1 MKARQLIDYCQQQ
14 GLSLRVDGS
23 NLKLR
28 GTVEQLTEELQTDL
42 KMNKPEILSQ
52 LLSAA
57 TTKALAAELLS
68 EWIRELPTNVDEV
81 LASPLFDEVDLWQ
94 IGNGHLGRDELR
106 MYIGSWLIGGRQF
119 PFVLHS
125 DWARRLAEMT

>member
-57 TTKALAAELLS
+57 TTKAQAAELLS

-81 LASPLFDEVDLWQ
+81 LASPLFDEGDLWQ
-94 IGNGHLGRDELR
+94 IGNARLGRDELR
-106 MYIGSWLIGGRQF
+106 MYIGSWLIGSKQF